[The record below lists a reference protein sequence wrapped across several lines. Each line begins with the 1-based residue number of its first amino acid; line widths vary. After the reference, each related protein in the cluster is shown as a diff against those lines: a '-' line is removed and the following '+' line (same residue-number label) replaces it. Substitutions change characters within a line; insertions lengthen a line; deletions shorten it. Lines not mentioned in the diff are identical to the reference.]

1 MADELKTLAQTIFDQ
16 PVTQGPRVQAYLGGI
31 GEALDAQ
38 TVLDRQAL
46 KARLTDGVVMGEV
59 CDSLGVER
67 LPTTGDTER
76 LRRLGVGKGVSRYPS
91 ETDAQYEA
99 RIDSALVDAHL
110 LTTIAGLKKQ
120 LADYG
125 LADVEIIEEWAT
137 PLGQHGSTFALRWV
151 AVIHPPSR
159 GAIAWTPLTLGGFK
173 LGSPTILGISGATG
187 AQISDV
193 VRILLAWKT
202 AASKVIAIVFR
213 FGDFPVL
220 GCGGLKLP
228 FKLGGSGGAAGS
240 GYARRPV
247 GENGALGKHALGG
260 LKLGTAYTV

>member
-1 MADELKTLAQTIFDQ
+1 MADELKDLAQTIFDQ

-38 TVLDRQAL
+38 QVLDRQAL
-46 KARLTDGVVMGEV
+46 KARYTDGVVMGEV
-59 CDSLGVER
+59 ADSLGVER

-76 LRRLGVGKGVSRYPS
+76 LRRLGAGKGVSRYAS
-91 ETDAQYEA
+91 DTDTQYEA
-99 RIDSALVDAHL
+99 RIDSAIADAHL
-110 LTTIAGLKKQ
+110 LTTVAGLKKQ

-125 LADVEIIEEWAT
+125 LPEVEIVEECYT
-137 PLGQHGSTFALRWV
+137 PLGCHGSTFALRWV
-151 AVIHPPSR
+151 AVLGNDF
-159 GAIAWTPLTLGGFK
+159 GALGWAPLALGSCK
-173 LGSPTILGISGATG
+173 LGACMLGISGATA
-187 AQISDV
+187 AQLSDV

-220 GCGGLKLP
+220 GCGGLKLGSC
-228 FKLGGSGGAAGS
+228 KLGGSGGPLN

-247 GENGALGKHALGG
+247 GENGALGKHTLGG
-260 LKLGTAYTV
+260 MKLGTAYTV

>member
-16 PVTQGPRVQAYLGGI
+16 PVARGPRVQAFFGGV

-59 CDSLGVER
+59 CDSLDVAR
-67 LPTTGDTER
+67 LPTAGDTER
-76 LRRLGVGKGVSRYPS
+76 LRRLGAAKGVSRYAS

-99 RIDSALVDAHL
+99 RIDSAIADARL
-110 LTTIAGLKKQ
+110 LTTIEGLKRQ
-120 LADYG
+120 LHAYG
-125 LADVEIIEEWAT
+125 VPDIEIIEEWAT
-137 PLGQHGSTFALRWV
+137 PLGAPGSTFALRWV
-151 AVIHPPSR
+151 AVIGPDFGSL
-159 GAIAWTPLTLGGFK
+159 GWAPLTLPFQ
-173 LGSPTILGISGATG
+173 LGAPTILGIAGATA
-187 AQISDV
+187 AQVSDI

-202 AASKVIAIVFR
+202 AASLPLAIVFR

-220 GCGGLKLP
+220 GCGLTLP
-228 FKLGGSGGAAGS
+228 FRLGGSGGSAGS

-260 LKLGTAYTV
+260 FQLGTAYTV